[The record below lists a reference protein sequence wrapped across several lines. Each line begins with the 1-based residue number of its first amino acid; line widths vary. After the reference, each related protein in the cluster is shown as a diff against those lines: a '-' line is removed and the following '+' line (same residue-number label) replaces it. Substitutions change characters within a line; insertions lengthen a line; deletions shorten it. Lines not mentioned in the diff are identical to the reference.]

1 MEVTGGATG
10 KGLSARTVIQATI
23 CKKHQMENN
32 YSLDGC
38 GVDNLGGYVASVAR
52 IYKVL
57 PGLAPHCTGSSYVP
71 TQQGALWSV
80 KQRQEKNGLLKGGR

>member
-1 MEVTGGATG
+1 M
-10 KGLSARTVIQATI
+10 
-23 CKKHQMENN
+23 
-32 YSLDGC
+32 
-38 GVDNLGGYVASVAR
+38 DNLGGYVARVTR

-80 KQRQEKNGLLKGGR
+80 KQRQDCSRVVGRGLKRWLRLGVLVTLSEDPGLSPSTHMWLPVGTGDPKL